1 MPDDDEAKKKMR
13 VRIERDS
20 YSVLLSFKDGATPRQ
35 VEQRMD
41 DTLGYTYNSKYHLA
55 GVHDMFQIL
64 NEHKQVQLI
73 PEGKFKIIAT
83 EENHELV
90 ALIAKQ
96 KDKKRNKGKGGK
108 GGRRAVT
115 SMGHNRNG
123 FGQGLTLR
131 SSPKPTAGMR
141 LSSSMTKTFYPKA
154 SSNGFNVSRPSS
166 SAANTRTSAF
176 PKQGNRLNNFSN
188 RQFMFDV
195 APKPLV
201 APKKYPPQIPPS
213 PQQRPLMRPSTSAAS
228 VSSMNNSILDSS
240 WSDATLAPSSPKIN
254 PASRIPSIKEFTDN
268 AKRMMLRMYP
278 ESIHLSEMTDRYCQE
293 YGVTIEPLQIFS
305 KSWMLLVKTTFKEFL
320 QINEGQ
326 VSMKEDWYRKYGS
339 VLSRSLPVKP
349 IIIVPKPNPPEPS
362 KPFLPS
368 NQGFRYQI
376 PTRPKSPEVIQKMR
390 GSINKFIHYILS
402 LTFSGLTVGNRLALH
417 TPEKPPGI
425 SLKASMKSPPKHE
438 VFFSDPQK
446 VTRVQHIEPVSS
458 GNTLYDQ
465 HQYDARHLQNLK
477 HLPKSKE
484 MVRDIQ
490 SSLSGKGSA
499 PLQPLHGFCEN
510 SDQSLLKK
518 NQKKASKQLGNFND
532 LPPIIVTR
540 APDVHVIIH
549 TSPVRT
555 STQVRSSSLP
565 SPPTNPLRT
574 RSTGVSSRLF
584 GRALGDIKKQNETK
598 QISTYQRNEL
608 DTVAYDAPITVTY
621 TRNDPSPSKNDS
633 DDGWGSPLPSERK
646 FMAPNPVK
654 TTSKMILPPM
664 SKGSCKDQARSR
676 SVSVCKSVSSQ
687 DGTMLEKALDA
698 TLPDDGFW

>member
-1 MPDDDEAKKKMR
+1 MKIGRRQMIDCGRWKKSLSSKMPDDDEAKKKMR

-131 SSPKPTAGMR
+131 SSPKLTAGMR

-268 AKRMMLRMYP
+268 AKKMMLRMYP

-390 GSINKFIHYILS
+390 G
-402 LTFSGLTVGNRLALH
+402 LTVGNRLALH
-417 TPEKPPGI
+417 TPEKPP
-425 SLKASMKSPPKHE
+425 

-490 SSLSGKGSA
+490 SSLSGK
-499 PLQPLHGFCEN
+499 
-510 SDQSLLKK
+510 DQSLLKK

-598 QISTYQRNEL
+598 ISTYQRNEL

-698 TLPDDGFW
+698 TLPDDGFC

>member
-1 MPDDDEAKKKMR
+1 MKIGRRQMIDCGRWKKSLSSKMPDDDEAKKKMR

-131 SSPKPTAGMR
+131 SSPKLTAGMR

-268 AKRMMLRMYP
+268 AKKMMLRMYP

-390 GSINKFIHYILS
+390 G
-402 LTFSGLTVGNRLALH
+402 LTVGNRLALH
-417 TPEKPPGI
+417 TPEKPP
-425 SLKASMKSPPKHE
+425 

-490 SSLSGKGSA
+490 SSL
-499 PLQPLHGFCEN
+499 

-598 QISTYQRNEL
+598 ISTYQRNEL

-698 TLPDDGFW
+698 TLPDDGFC

>member
-1 MPDDDEAKKKMR
+1 MKIGRRQMIDCGRWKKSLSSKMPDDDEAKKKMR

-131 SSPKPTAGMR
+131 SSPKLTAGMR

-268 AKRMMLRMYP
+268 AKKMMLRMYP

-390 GSINKFIHYILS
+390 G
-402 LTFSGLTVGNRLALH
+402 LTVGNRLALH
-417 TPEKPPGI
+417 TPEKPP
-425 SLKASMKSPPKHE
+425 

-490 SSLSGKGSA
+490 SSLS
-499 PLQPLHGFCEN
+499 
-510 SDQSLLKK
+510 DQSLLKK

-555 STQVRSSSLP
+555 STQ
-565 SPPTNPLRT
+565 
-574 RSTGVSSRLF
+574 
-584 GRALGDIKKQNETK
+584 

-698 TLPDDGFW
+698 TLPDDGFC

>member
-1 MPDDDEAKKKMR
+1 MKIGRRQMIDCGRWKKSLSSKMPDDDEAKKKMR

-390 GSINKFIHYILS
+390 G
-402 LTFSGLTVGNRLALH
+402 LTVGNRLALH
-417 TPEKPPGI
+417 TPEKPP
-425 SLKASMKSPPKHE
+425 

-490 SSLSGKGSA
+490 SSLSGK
-499 PLQPLHGFCEN
+499 
-510 SDQSLLKK
+510 DQSLLKK

-598 QISTYQRNEL
+598 ISTYQRNEL

>member
-13 VRIERDS
+13 MRIERDS

-64 NEHKQVQLI
+64 NEHKQVRMI

-96 KDKKRNKGKGGK
+96 KDNKGRKGGKGGK
-108 GGRRAVT
+108 GRRAFT
-115 SMGHNRNG
+115 SMGHHNRNG

-131 SSPKPTAGMR
+131 SSPKPTVGMR
-141 LSSSMTKTFYPKA
+141 PFSSMTKTFNPKA

-176 PKQGNRLNNFSN
+176 PKQGNGLNNFSN

-201 APKKYPPQIPPS
+201 APKKYPPQIPPP

-240 WSDATLAPSSPKIN
+240 WSDATLAPSSPKMN
-254 PASRIPSIKEFTDN
+254 PASHIPSIKEFTDN
-268 AKRMMLRMYP
+268 AKKMMLRMYP

-305 KSWMLLVKTTFKEFL
+305 KSWMMLVKTTFKEWL

-339 VLSRSLPVKP
+339 VQLRSLPVKP
-349 IIIVPKPNPPEPS
+349 ILVVPKPNPPEVT

-376 PTRPKSPEVIQKMR
+376 PTRPKSPEVTHKMR
-390 GSINKFIHYILS
+390 
-402 LTFSGLTVGNRLALH
+402 GLTVGNRLALH

-425 SLKASMKSPPKHE
+425 SSKAPMKSPPKHE

-446 VTRVQHIEPVSS
+446 VARVQHIEPVSS

-465 HQYDARHLQNLK
+465 HQYDSRHLQNLK

-490 SSLSGKGSA
+490 SSLS
-499 PLQPLHGFCEN
+499 
-510 SDQSLLKK
+510 DQSLLKK
-518 NQKKASKQLGNFND
+518 NQKKASKQLGKCND

-540 APDVHVIIH
+540 APDVNVIIH

-555 STQVRSSSLP
+555 STQ
-565 SPPTNPLRT
+565 
-574 RSTGVSSRLF
+574 
-584 GRALGDIKKQNETK
+584 
-598 QISTYQRNEL
+598 QISTYQRNDL
-608 DTVAYDAPITVTY
+608 DTMAYDAPKTVTS

-654 TTSKMILPPM
+654 TTSKMILPPI

-676 SVSVCKSVSSQ
+676 SVSFCKSISSQ

-698 TLPDDGFW
+698 SLPDDGFW

>member
-1 MPDDDEAKKKMR
+1 MKIGRRQMIDCGRWKKSLSSKMPDDDEAKKKMR

-390 GSINKFIHYILS
+390 G
-402 LTFSGLTVGNRLALH
+402 LTVGNRLALH
-417 TPEKPPGI
+417 TPEKPP
-425 SLKASMKSPPKHE
+425 

-490 SSLSGKGSA
+490 SSL
-499 PLQPLHGFCEN
+499 

-598 QISTYQRNEL
+598 ISTYQRNEL